1 MCSLQVQKF
10 LSDISIEVSRRLKEI
25 KSKGSRLSLKVCS
38 PLSHVVV
45 LTRVIVQTKQRVS
58 EKQPDKVSLLQRH
71 AFIGPHRHS
80 LQQVLNPGDFKEVTK
95 SATLSGFTDDPV
107 VIAREAYRLYEQS
120 HVPAADVRGMGLYI
134 DKLNTAMSKEKASKA
149 TSSSRQSKKLEQAS
163 KNCRS
168 LTSFFRVLTKEEK
181 EEQRKQEAE
190 KEREKEKE
198 KEKEEEEEEYPST
211 RFKEEKEEEEET
223 RREKGGGVEEAIVW
237 EEEGEEYFSPIW
249 PSSREIEL
257 DSQEE
262 EEKDVI
268 VRVVPVLIE
277 PQMEIVLDDEDE
289 KERRREEGKS
299 LCDEETQLDD
309 VIDEE
314 EDEASG
320 WKADSSEESERWSS
334 GSEEWTPP
342 PFRGAMKRKREVVAE
357 EVDVVVVDLTKEEA
371 RNEAK
376 KRSFIKIK
384 EEEAEQEKEKEK
396 EEEEE
401 EEDVQPQQPPTKKS
415 RVISFANKGQNK
427 RGRKRAPRALG
438 YNSLTMLPFSFSRLF
453 PNT

>member
-134 DKLNTAMSKEKASKA
+134 DKLTTAMSKEKTSKA
-149 TSSSRQSKKLEQAS
+149 TSSRQSKRLEQAS

-168 LTSFFRVLTKEEK
+168 LTSFFRVLSKEEK

-190 KEREKEKE
+190 KEREEK
-198 KEKEEEEEEYPST
+198 EEEEEYPSM
-211 RFKEEKEEEEET
+211 RLKEKKEEEEET
-223 RREKGGGVEEAIVW
+223 RREKKGNEVEEAK
-237 EEEGEEYFSPIW
+237 EGEEYFSPIW

-342 PFRGAMKRKREVVAE
+342 PFRGAMKRKREVVSRACSYS
-357 EVDVVVVDLTKEEA
+357 KHHSI
-371 RNEAK
+371 K
-376 KRSFIKIK
+376 K
-384 EEEAEQEKEKEK
+384 Q
-396 EEEEE
+396 
-401 EEDVQPQQPPTKKS
+401 
-415 RVISFANKGQNK
+415 
-427 RGRKRAPRALG
+427 
-438 YNSLTMLPFSFSRLF
+438 LF
-453 PNT
+453 PNTLLLD

>member
-107 VIAREAYRLYEQS
+107 VIAREAYCLYEQS

-134 DKLNTAMSKEKASKA
+134 DKLNTAMSKEKTSKA
-149 TSSSRQSKKLEQAS
+149 TSSRQSKRLEQAS

-168 LTSFFRVLTKEEK
+168 LTSFFRVLSKEEK

-190 KEREKEKE
+190 KEREEK
-198 KEKEEEEEEYPST
+198 EEEEEYPSM
-211 RFKEEKEEEEET
+211 RLKEKKEEEEET
-223 RREKGGGVEEAIVW
+223 RREKKGNEVEEAK
-237 EEEGEEYFSPIW
+237 EGEEYFSPIW

-342 PFRGAMKRKREVVAE
+342 PLRGAMKRKREVVAE

-438 YNSLTMLPFSFSRLF
+438 YNPLDKDLSHVCF